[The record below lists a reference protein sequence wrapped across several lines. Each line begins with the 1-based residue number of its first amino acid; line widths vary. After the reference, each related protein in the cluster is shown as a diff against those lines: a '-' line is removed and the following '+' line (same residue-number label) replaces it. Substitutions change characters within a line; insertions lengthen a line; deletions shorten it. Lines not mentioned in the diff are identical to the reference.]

1 MVQIYDTDQLGI
13 GIRQSPPNP
22 PFFFSTGSGLA
33 VGSAC
38 WLVGFGLTVVRTGPD
53 VRGLSAKILPYPF
66 FLSLNSTVPA
76 KGKV

>member
-1 MVQIYDTDQLGI
+1 MPRKVFLINWELAFAKAHPTL
-13 GIRQSPPNP
+13 P
-22 PFFFSTGSGLA
+22 FSTGSGLA